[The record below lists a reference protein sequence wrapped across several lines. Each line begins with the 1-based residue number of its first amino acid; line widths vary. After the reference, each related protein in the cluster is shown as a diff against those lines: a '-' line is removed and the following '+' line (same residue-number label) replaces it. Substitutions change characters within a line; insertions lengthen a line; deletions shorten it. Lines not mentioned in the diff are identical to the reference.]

1 MRLSGRSDRV
11 LAPGQ
16 SDSVTVTLQSRGRS
30 GPVSKSIRVT
40 TNDPAHKSMTLT
52 CKGSVR
58 SALKG
63 RALSAGFGRIGRDS
77 GSITKTVTLERGD
90 GGPIAPEV
98 LPIGM
103 PGLTAAIRE
112 VNAGE
117 KYELDVTL
125 SPPWPN
131 ERIRTTFNIKTGVDK
146 SPTEQIRV
154 SAEVDP
160 RVRTQP
166 PSFTL
171 PREFPAASDYTV
183 DIAWDKEGPQKIL
196 SAEIND
202 PNITVQ
208 VEEADNKQ
216 RLALHVPA
224 GYEQRKRQALVV
236 TVLTDDTD
244 MPKFTV
250 PVRFQRP
257 SRARGAKPP
266 VNKLRDSGRD
276 LTTTPPAGKH
286 PTAAK
291 KLRPSKVSL
300 PVKKTIP
307 PGAEEKPEKKKEK
320 PSTTKD
326 R

>member
-1 MRLSGRSDRV
+1 MRLSGRSDRL

-63 RALSAGFGRIGRDS
+63 RPPSIGFGRIQRDS

-112 VNAGE
+112 VAAGE
-117 KYELDVTL
+117 KYELDVTM

-131 ERIRTTFNIKTGVDK
+131 ERIRTTFNIKTGLPK
-146 SPTEQIRV
+146 SPTEQVRV

-171 PREFPAASDYTV
+171 PRKFSSASDYTV
-183 DIAWDKEGPQKIL
+183 DVAWNKEGPQKIL
-196 SAEIND
+196 SAEVND
-202 PNITVQ
+202 PNITVR

-216 RLALHVPA
+216 QLVLHVPA

-250 PVRFQRP
+250 PVKFQRP
-257 SRARGAKPP
+257 SRARSAKPP
-266 VNKLRDSGRD
+266 VNKLRDSGKKPATEVPTGKRMAPPKKAMPREK
-276 LTTTPPAGKH
+276 TTMPPEAKGK
-286 PTAAK
+286 PQT
-291 KLRPSKVSL
+291 
-300 PVKKTIP
+300 
-307 PGAEEKPEKKKEK
+307 GEKKKEK
-320 PSTTKD
+320 SSTAKD